1 MIIKIIYSLLTLIFF
16 ILFGGG
22 LLSQILNPELFKN
35 KLEQENAQ
43 EQFAFN
49 KKIIDFNEIPQNLQQ
64 EFLESYGF

>member
-1 MIIKIIYSLLTLIFF
+1 MPQT
-16 ILFGGG
+16 
-22 LLSQILNPELFKN
+22 FKN

-49 KKIIDFNEIPQNLQQ
+49 KKIIDFNEIPQHLQQ